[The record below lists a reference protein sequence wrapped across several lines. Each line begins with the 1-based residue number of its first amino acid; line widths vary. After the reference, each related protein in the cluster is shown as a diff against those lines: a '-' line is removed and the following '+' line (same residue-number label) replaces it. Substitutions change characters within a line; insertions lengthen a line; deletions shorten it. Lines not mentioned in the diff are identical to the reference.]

1 MSSGQKT
8 PSKPTLK
15 RKLGLLD
22 ATSIGLG
29 AIIGAGIFVVIGIA
43 AGMAGPSVVL
53 SVVIAGVS
61 ATFTAFSFAELAPAM
76 PRAGGIYEYGHEMI
90 SHSVGFLM
98 GWLWVAGNIV
108 LGATAS
114 LGFGNYLSSIFGFIP
129 AKLGALGI
137 IVLVMLVNAI
147 GIKQSALLN
156 DVLVIAKVG
165 VLILFI
171 LVGLPN
177 IQLSN
182 FNNPF
187 PNGLLP
193 VIQAASLFY
202 FAYIGFP
209 RIATTAE
216 EVMEPEKT
224 IPQAILTALTLSTL
238 IYFFTSATAVGLIGY
253 QRLGA
258 SPTPIADAADTL
270 GLRDIA
276 EVGALMATFSVIL
289 TSVMGQSRVLFA
301 MARNDEMPESLSRI
315 HSKFDTPVYS
325 ILLSGLMMAILSL
338 SLDLT
343 GLASL
348 GSFCV
353 LTTHVLTNY
362 SAFKLFR
369 RTPPSDLHFKAPLRP
384 LHSIAGGLLS
394 LALMVSLPLG
404 TIAVGLLVSAVGI
417 VWFILYTR
425 GFKKETPAL
434 MRSEP

>member
-1 MSSGQKT
+1 
-8 PSKPTLK
+8 LK

-29 AIIGAGIFVVIGIA
+29 AIIGAGIFVLIGVA
-43 AGMAGPSVVL
+43 AGMAGPGVVV
-53 SVVIAGVS
+53 SVVIAGIS
-61 ATFTAFSFAELAPAM
+61 ATFTAFSFAELGPAM

-90 SHSVGFLM
+90 SHPVGFVM
-98 GWLWVAGNIV
+98 GWLWVTGNIV

-114 LGFGNYLSSIFGFIP
+114 LGFGNYLSSVFTSVP

-137 IVLVMLVNAI
+137 IGLVMLVNAI

-156 DVLVIAKVG
+156 DLLVITKIG
-165 VLILFI
+165 VLLLFI

-182 FNNPF
+182 FGTLL
-187 PNGLLP
+187 PNGIFP

-216 EVMEPEKT
+216 EVKEPEKT
-224 IPQAILTALTLSTL
+224 IPQAIFIALTISML
-238 IYFFTSATAVGLIGY
+238 IYLFTSVTAVGLIGY
-253 QRLGA
+253 ERLGA
-258 SPTPIADAADTL
+258 SPTPIADAAGEL

-276 EVGALMATFSVIL
+276 EAGALMATFSVIL

-301 MARNDEMPESLSRI
+301 MARNEEIPNFLSRI
-315 HSKFDTPVYS
+315 HSRFGTPVFS
-325 ILLSGLMMAILSL
+325 VLLSGVTMAILSL
-338 SLDLT
+338 GLDLT

-362 SAFKLFR
+362 SAFELFK
-369 RTPPSDLHFKAPLRP
+369 RTPPNELHFKAPLRP
-384 LHSIAGGLLS
+384 LNSIVGVLLS
-394 LALMVSLPLG
+394 LILVMSLPIG
-404 TIAVGLLVSAVGI
+404 AIATGSLISAVGI
-417 VWFILYTR
+417 VWFVLYVKAS
-425 GFKKETPAL
+425 KKE
-434 MRSEP
+434 R